1 MNLMI
6 PNVAT
11 VDSDTQESSDAMK
24 TKVVRLTVDIESDEI
39 ITSSEELTQEDIEY
53 SNFEEDI
60 QVNLEL
66 RGFILEEEHESDRSG
81 SCSKY
86 FTFSKVED
94 DLKLKLV
101 IVLRISDHKGRSKQ
115 ISKGVWK
122 SEKQLRAHYAKKKAE
137 ALMKDKYQQ
146 SNFPEVRSLDIV
158 FDNTHY
164 TSYTKALRAVLDKV
178 KEIDE

>member
-1 MNLMI
+1 MDLVI
-6 PNVAT
+6 
-11 VDSDTQESSDAMK
+11 QESSDKMK
-24 TKVVRLTVDIESDEI
+24 TKVLRLTVEIESDEI

-53 SNFEEDI
+53 TNFEEDI

-66 RGFILEEEHESDRSG
+66 RGFTLEEEHESDREG

-94 DLKLKLV
+94 EVKLKLV
-101 IVLRISDHKGRSKQ
+101 LVLRISDHKGRSKQ

-122 SEKQLRAHYAKKKAE
+122 SEKQLRAHYAKKQAE
-137 ALMKDKYQQ
+137 GLLKDKYQE
-146 SNFPEVRSLDIV
+146 SDFPEVRSFDIV

-164 TSYTKALRAVLDKV
+164 TSYTQALRAILEKV
-178 KEIDE
+178 KEMDE